1 MGAYGTPLRMEGE
14 QGSASARKRRA
25 AALPRILEDS
35 MGHYDRGFDFGGS
48 LDDFI
53 RMAREFGEK
62 MKGMAPDM
70 GPIFESYCGGHHDHP
85 NMYFY
90 PPVNVY
96 TTRDGSMVLEFALAG
111 IDESAVSVTF
121 QGDYLVLSA
130 KAAAMGD
137 AGDEDRF
144 SRRGFR
150 PRDIERQ
157 KYRVPAEDYAQ
168 ELAKAVFKNGV
179 LTVTVP
185 PKESDGSGIKVE
197 IVKEGK

>member
-1 MGAYGTPLRMEGE
+1 MVLGEGE
-14 QGSASARKRRA
+14 QQYVVSAWST
-25 AALPRILEDS
+25 
-35 MGHYDRGFDFGGS
+35 S
-48 LDDFI
+48 LDYVLLI

-62 MKGMAPDM
+62 MKGMAPEM

-179 LTVTVP
+179 LDRDRASQG
-185 PKESDGSGIKVE
+185 ERGSGIKME

>member
-1 MGAYGTPLRMEGE
+1 
-14 QGSASARKRRA
+14 
-25 AALPRILEDS
+25 
-35 MGHYDRGFDFGGS
+35 MGHCDRGFDFDGS
-48 LDDFI
+48 LDDII
-53 RMAREFGEK
+53 RMARDFGEK
-62 MKGMAPDM
+62 IKGMAPEMD
-70 GPIFESYCGGHHDHP
+70 PIFESCGGYRHHA
-85 NMYFY
+85 YFY
-90 PPVNVY
+90 PPANVY

-111 IDESAVSVTF
+111 IDESAVSATF

-130 KAAAMGD
+130 KAVAKEGEGD
-137 AGDEDRF
+137 GSHF

-150 PRDIERQ
+150 PRDIDRQ

-197 IVKEGK
+197 IVKEGI